1 MQDFL
6 HSVVRQQGEHMSH
19 DYLYLFECDYGSR
32 VKERQFVKDILN
44 TFDKDYATMVGA
56 VVNNNPYCL
65 EFSIVVNLQ
74 DDPVQFERWLRDNYP
89 EKLKRHNVFL
99 ENVLTFNVQTFA
111 DDFMV
116 DAAFVSE
123 GQGWLFLWP
132 ERDLLESKNPQY
144 KCMKR
149 NSAKVFLSHSSKDKE
164 LIVNP
169 LNAYLQSKSIG
180 TWLDSYEIDY
190 GENIYLKVNEGIE
203 KASVGVFILSDNFFD
218 SASGWPLTEFS
229 TFFMELMKNN
239 KKVLMVNAGVAPEKI
254 HSMMKAYRYID
265 WDDGKGLPEIAN
277 AIKRKLG
284 A

>member
-1 MQDFL
+1 M
-6 HSVVRQQGEHMSH
+6 RH

-65 EFSIVVNLQ
+65 EFSIAVNLQ
-74 DDPVQFERWLRDNYP
+74 DDPARFERWLRDNYP
-89 EKLKRHNVFL
+89 EKIKRHNVFF
-99 ENVLTFNVQTFA
+99 ENTMSFNIQTFI

-123 GQGWLFLWP
+123 GQGFLFFWP
-132 ERDLLESKNPQY
+132 ERNFLESQNPQY

-149 NSAKVFLSHSSKDKE
+149 NSATVFLSHSSKDKE
-164 LIVNP
+164 FIVNP
-169 LNAYLQSKSIG
+169 LNAYLQAQSIG

-203 KASVGVFILSDNFFD
+203 NASIGVFILTDNFFN
-218 SASGWPLTEFS
+218 STSGWPLTEFS
-229 TFFMELMKNN
+229 TFFMELMKSN
-239 KKVLMVNAGVAPEKI
+239 KKVLMVNAGVAPEKL
-254 HSMMKAYRYID
+254 HAMMKAYRYIE
-265 WDDGKGLPEIAN
+265 WNDGKGMPEIAK
-277 AIKRKLG
+277 AIKRKIG
-284 A
+284 AYPGG